1 MIYFYIL
8 FINTYPFVARVC
20 KWTGLL
26 YFYKKKKGKRK
37 REKERGRE
45 KGRCKALLYYC

>member
-26 YFYKKKKGKRK
+26 YFYKKKKRK
-37 REKERGRE
+37 EEERERERERE
-45 KGRCKALLYYC
+45 REM